1 MKDTLSWAIPG
12 EELEDGSKLED
23 WHRIETGPWHWQYDS
38 HELIRCQPMRF
49 GRLILVRL
57 FGVVNRGFARRSQR
71 RDMLERWRW
80 NGGTTSL
87 NLGVIWEM
95 SDKSYKCPS
104 AKLLSQLNRL

>member
-1 MKDTLSWAIPG
+1 MT
-12 EELEDGSKLED
+12 EL
-23 WHRIETGPWHWQYDS
+23 T
-38 HELIRCQPMRF
+38 RCDPMQF
-49 GRLILVRL
+49 GRVSLVRL

-95 SDKSYKCPS
+95 SDKSYKS
-104 AKLLSQLNRL
+104 

>member
-1 MKDTLSWAIPG
+1 MGGAGGAPG
-12 EELEDGSKLED
+12 VTGKQRRPPGSLG
-23 WHRIETGPWHWQYDS
+23 IASTPT
-38 HELIRCQPMRF
+38 RCDPMQF
-49 GRLILVRL
+49 GRVSLVRL

-95 SDKSYKCPS
+95 SDKSYKS
-104 AKLLSQLNRL
+104 